1 MGGDANNW
9 RFSMPTSSPT
19 LPLQQSTEEL
29 AALLLR
35 HGLTCAT
42 AESCT
47 GGMVGAALTDLPGS
61 STWFKGGVIAY
72 ANEVKQGLLGVPEAE
87 LEAYG
92 AVSHATVRRMALGAC
107 AAIGTDL
114 AVSLSGVA
122 GPDGGSPEKPVGTVY
137 IGLAARG
144 MVQTFRHHFPGDREA
159 VRLAAT
165 LQAVKYLAHGARW
178 VYAEDKARDVP
189 VPQA

>member
-1 MGGDANNW
+1 
-9 RFSMPTSSPT
+9 MPTHSPI
-19 LPLQQSTEEL
+19 LPLRQSTEEL

-35 HGLTCAT
+35 YGLTCAT

-61 STWFKGGVIAY
+61 SAWFKGGVIAY
-72 ANEVKQGLLGVPEAE
+72 ANEVKRELLDVQEE
-87 LEAYG
+87 DLERYG

-107 AAIGTDL
+107 SAIGTDL

-159 VRLAAT
+159 VRQAAT
-165 LQAVKYLAHGARW
+165 LQAVKYLVHGVHW
-178 VYAEDKARDVP
+178 VYAEEDGQDIRPAT
-189 VPQA
+189 